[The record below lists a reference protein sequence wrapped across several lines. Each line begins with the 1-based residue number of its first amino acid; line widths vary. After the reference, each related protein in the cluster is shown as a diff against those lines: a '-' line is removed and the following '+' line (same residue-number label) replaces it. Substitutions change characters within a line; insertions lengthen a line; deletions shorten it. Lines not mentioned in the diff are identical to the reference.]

1 MLGIATTHG
10 IQGRKMADLLLAA
23 HKFTIELGDEFV
35 GEHGWR
41 SLEVECCRSCQVEDA
56 LACSCTTRRHVQ
68 AHGPSSIVQQTACL
82 VVVTYVFLY
91 LHAASNIQRRKRRS
105 TNDPSCNSDNPMR
118 HAKYPMPD
126 VLYPYLN
133 MQGILDAR
141 ILRLV
146 LLLELPGKELPVEL
160 AWAPE

>member
-1 MLGIATTHG
+1 M
-10 IQGRKMADLLLAA
+10 
-23 HKFTIELGDEFV
+23 
-35 GEHGWR
+35 
-41 SLEVECCRSCQVEDA
+41 SSCIYMPPLTYNVVKDGLQR
-56 LACSCTTRRHVQ
+56 TRRV
-68 AHGPSSIVQQTACL
+68 
-82 VVVTYVFLY
+82 
-91 LHAASNIQRRKRRS
+91 IQI
-105 TNDPSCNSDNPMR
+105 TPMR